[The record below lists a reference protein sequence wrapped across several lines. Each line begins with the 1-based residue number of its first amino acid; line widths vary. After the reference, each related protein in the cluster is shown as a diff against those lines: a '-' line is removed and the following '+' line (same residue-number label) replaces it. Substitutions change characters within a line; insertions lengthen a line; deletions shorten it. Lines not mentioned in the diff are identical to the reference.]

1 MGEKDISE
9 KILESYNDVFADIVN
24 VLLFNGKQIIHPNEL
39 EDHSPRSAYKAD
51 GKIREMERD
60 VSKHWK
66 RDNIRIA
73 CVGLENQTEA
83 DPDMPLRVFG
93 YDGSEYRSQLTKAN
107 HNKPRYPVV
116 TIVLYFG
123 YKKHWDKP
131 TTLHEALQVSDMF
144 KPYVSDIKIN
154 LFEIAW
160 LNRETVEKF
169 KSDFRMVADYF
180 VQMRENGDYT
190 PRPDE
195 LLHVQETMQLLRV
208 MADDYRFE
216 EILNDTSEKGAVKN
230 MCDVLDRAEMRGEK
244 RGIQQGMQQGM
255 QQGIQQGM
263 QQGMNKA
270 NRDALLALMKNLNF
284 SPLQAMDAL
293 NIPEADRSLYSDLLK
308 Q

>member
-1 MGEKDISE
+1 
-9 KILESYNDVFADIVN
+9 
-24 VLLFNGKQIIHPNEL
+24 
-39 EDHSPRSAYKAD
+39 
-51 GKIREMERD
+51 
-60 VSKHWK
+60 
-66 RDNIRIA
+66 
-73 CVGLENQTEA
+73 
-83 DPDMPLRVFG
+83 
-93 YDGSEYRSQLTKAN
+93 
-107 HNKPRYPVV
+107 
-116 TIVLYFG
+116 
-123 YKKHWDKP
+123 
-131 TTLHEALQVSDMF
+131 
-144 KPYVSDIKIN
+144 
-154 LFEIAW
+154 
-160 LNRETVEKF
+160 
-169 KSDFRMVADYF
+169 
-180 VQMRENGDYT
+180 MRENGDYT

-216 EILNDTSEKGAVKN
+216 EILNDASEKGAVKN